1 MRFVYGLIAIFLW
14 CLLLNAIGYT
24 LGYSGYSE
32 SVFIISLAIV
42 AAGAMAG
49 GNGN

>member
-14 CLLLNAIGYT
+14 CFFLENIGYT

-32 SVFIISLAIV
+32 NVFILSLAIV
-42 AAGAMAG
+42 TAGAMAG
-49 GNGN
+49 GG